1 MNFVKRIVF
10 DFGKRARQRS
20 EVITP
25 LWPSGGLPDVK
36 MIAVI
41 HAALMVI
48 PPRNYKKITAQN
60 AVIAAPILRFPG
72 HPEPHRGGAHRGAPR
87 SPLRKERP
95 AHSGSCSTG
104 TGLANR

>member
-1 MNFVKRIVF
+1 MNFVKRVVF

-72 HPEPHRGGAHRGAPR
+72 HPEPPSSRRRAPR
-87 SPLRKERP
+87 SPP
-95 AHSGSCSTG
+95 
-104 TGLANR
+104 LAFTEGKTRS